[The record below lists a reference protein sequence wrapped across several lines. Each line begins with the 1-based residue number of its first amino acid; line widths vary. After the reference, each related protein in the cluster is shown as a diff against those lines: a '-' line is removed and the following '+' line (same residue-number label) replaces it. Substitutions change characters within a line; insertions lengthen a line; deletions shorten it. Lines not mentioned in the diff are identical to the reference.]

1 MYTSSRVGMKM
12 VVVVLESFLYG
23 ISLVL
28 FYIGFHLRISRF
40 ASRSIRDGLWWH
52 PVVISTVAIFLT
64 STGHWLLTIIGFF
77 HAVLESQADGVADAY
92 HSCNSCLTQ
101 NVGNA
106 LVLVT
111 LWIGEAVIIHRL
123 WVIWNRELRVIALP
137 VLSLLGLIACGSTGL
152 FAIFHH
158 DTYTFN
164 EKTMTANWI
173 LRLITNVYC
182 TAFIAWRVLG
192 ARQEAHETEARPL
205 MSVLAV
211 LVESAAILAAWTV
224 FYAVTYETESEL
236 QVVAINLTAQV
247 TGLANMFIH
256 IRLGMAH
263 TMRPRTGTQ
272 SSDANGVVMTSHAS
286 LFGVNFP
293 TTTNSEYH
301 ESDCQCPAT
310 DTGKELEPSGHFGEC
325 ATTDG
330 RRHALAPCARR
341 PLMNIVGA
349 ANRC

>member
-1 MYTSSRVGMKM
+1 MYTSSRVGTNM

-77 HAVLESQADGVADAY
+77 HAVLESQADGGADAY

-111 LWIGEAVIIHRL
+111 LWIGEAVIFSMVHRL

-137 VLSLLGLIACGSTGL
+137 VISFLGLIACGSTGL

-173 LRLITNVYC
+173 LRLIRLRLS
-182 TAFIAWRVLG
+182 AFIAWRVLG

-224 FYAVTYETESEL
+224 FYAVTYETDSEL

-247 TGLANMFIH
+247 TGLANMLIH
-256 IRLGMAH
+256 IRLGMAR

-301 ESDCQCPAT
+301 ESDCPAT
-310 DTGKELEPSGHFGEC
+310 DKELEPSPHFGEC
-325 ATTDG
+325 STTDG
-330 RRHALAPCARR
+330 RRHALAPCA
-341 PLMNIVGA
+341 LMNIVNV